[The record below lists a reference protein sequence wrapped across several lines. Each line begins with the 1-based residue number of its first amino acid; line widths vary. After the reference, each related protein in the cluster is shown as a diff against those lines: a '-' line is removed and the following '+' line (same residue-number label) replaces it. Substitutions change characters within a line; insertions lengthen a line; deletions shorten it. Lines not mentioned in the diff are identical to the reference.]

1 LSHQKQVGFEALL
14 RGEQDDGTLV
24 PPVVMFA
31 PKPFTDEGA
40 LDRASHAVHL
50 GNACRSLPGDAWLF
64 LNIMPATFIAEGYA
78 DQLAAI
84 VRTSGLQ
91 TERVILE
98 ILESHGGSV
107 DDMSRAAALYREH
120 GFLIAVDDFGA
131 GQSNLDRL
139 LRIRPD
145 LVKLDG
151 ELIRAT
157 THGSGQPILPK
168 LVSLLHQAGMLVV
181 VEGVETTEEL
191 ILAVE
196 SNVDFA
202 QGYLLGRPAV
212 EIAPPES
219 VHQQIDDAFDVIAQ
233 GRAHQHALFES
244 EVEPYRIEL
253 RLAADALAAGVAMD
267 EAFATLARFERCIS
281 CFILD
286 DSGRQV
292 GHEVSGPAWSREGAS
307 LQPVANPR
315 DARWDHRP
323 YFRNAVLLPGV
334 AVTSNPYLSLAS
346 GRPCIAVTLAV
357 QFAAER
363 SVIGVELD
371 WSKSGL
377 PWPAGE

>member
-1 LSHQKQVGFEALL
+1 
-14 RGEQDDGTLV
+14 
-24 PPVVMFA
+24 
-31 PKPFTDEGA
+31 
-40 LDRASHAVHL
+40 
-50 GNACRSLPGDAWLF
+50 
-64 LNIMPATFIAEGYA
+64 
-78 DQLAAI
+78 
-84 VRTSGLQ
+84 
-91 TERVILE
+91 
-98 ILESHGGSV
+98 
-107 DDMSRAAALYREH
+107 
-120 GFLIAVDDFGA
+120 
-131 GQSNLDRL
+131 L

-157 THGSGQPILPK
+157 GHGTEQPILPK
-168 LVSLLHQAGMLVV
+168 LVSLLHLAGMLVV

-202 QGYLLGRPAV
+202 QGYLLGRPAK

-219 VHQQIDDAFDVIAQ
+219 VHRRIDEAFDVIAQ
-233 GRAHQHALFES
+233 GRAHQYALFET
-244 EVEPYRIEL
+244 EVEPYRVAL
-253 RLAADALAAGVAMD
+253 RLAADALLAGVAME
-267 EAFATLARFERCIS
+267 EAFASLARFERCIS

-286 DSGRQV
+286 DSGRQI
-292 GHEVSGPAWSREGAS
+292 GHEVQGPAWSTDGAS

-334 AVTSNPYLSLAS
+334 AVSSNPYLSLAS
-346 GRPCIAVTLAV
+346 GRPCIAVTLAL

-371 WSKSGL
+371 WSASGL